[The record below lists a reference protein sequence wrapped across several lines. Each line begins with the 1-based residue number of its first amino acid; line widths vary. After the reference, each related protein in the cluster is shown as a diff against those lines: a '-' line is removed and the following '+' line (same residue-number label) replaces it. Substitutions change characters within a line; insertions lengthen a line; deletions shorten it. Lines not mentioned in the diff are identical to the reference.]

1 MFRQCVICGND
12 FDTKGTRKKV
22 CSPECKKARKKQINK
37 KYYKTHREIYRQ
49 HCKKYYSKN
58 AEYSRQRFHQRYLRN
73 RALILIRGKLKKE
86 NHRPFC
92 SVCGKEFK
100 PKYKGE
106 KICSDQCRENSPLYQ
121 LWVGDQK
128 FLLNTFIAY

>member
-1 MFRQCVICGND
+1 MIRQCVICGND
-12 FDTKGTRKKV
+12 FDSKGTRKKV
-22 CSPECKKARKKQINK
+22 CSPECKKVRKKQIDK
-37 KYYKTHREIYRQ
+37 DYHKAHPEAQRKR
-49 HCKKYYSKN
+49 CKKYYSKST
-58 AEYSRQRFHQRYLRN
+58 ESFHQRYLRN

-106 KICSDQCRENSPLYQ
+106 KICSDQCREKSPLYQ
-121 LWVGDQK
+121 LWVGRPEIFAK
-128 FLLNTFIAY
+128 YFSCLLGE

>member
-22 CSPECKKARKKQINK
+22 CSPECKKAHKKQVDKDYHKAHPEAQRQHFK
-37 KYYKTHREIYRQ
+37 KY
-49 HCKKYYSKN
+49 CSKN
-58 AEYSRQRFHQRYLRN
+58 TEYFHQRYLRN

-86 NHRPFC
+86 NHHPFC

-121 LWVGDQK
+121 LWLGRPEAFAK
-128 FLLNTFIAY
+128 YFSCLLGE